1 MPVSMLKNVVLPA
14 PFGPMRLTM
23 EPSGIRK
30 STSFTATRPP
40 NSLRTRS
47 AVRRSVI
54 ARLAV
59 RVGALDRHVVVRRVG
74 HAVLHLLAVPSLGDE
89 PGRSEDHHQHDD
101 RAIDP
106 ELVLRRLEFDPGR
119 VQL

>member
-1 MPVSMLKNVVLPA
+1 MLKNVVLPA
-14 PFGPMRLTM
+14 PFGPMRLTI
-23 EPSGIRK
+23 EPSGMVK

-59 RVGALDRHVVVRRVG
+59 GVGGLDGDVVVRRVRD
-74 HAVLHLLAVPSLGDE
+74 AVLHLLAVPALGDE
-89 PGRSEDHHQHDD
+89 AGRPEEHHQHDD
-101 RAIDP
+101 RP
-106 ELVLRRLEFDPGR
+106 
-119 VQL
+119 